1 MENPGQQSS
10 DKSFLDG
17 RMFYAFSLK
26 CFVILMCIAYAL
38 RMYYV
43 FNLARVICIPD
54 AVSWHFFLF
63 RMRRMGLSTYLYAP
77 KDDYKHRLHWRQKYT
92 QSEEGITL
100 TNIKHNIMLMTFD
113 IMYVIA
119 SGQCFRQ
126 IKVGSFTL

>member
-1 MENPGQQSS
+1 M
-10 DKSFLDG
+10 
-17 RMFYAFSLK
+17 A
-26 CFVILMCIAYAL
+26 ILL
-38 RMYYV
+38 R
-43 FNLARVICIPD
+43 
-54 AVSWHFFLF
+54 F